1 MAHAHPQS
9 GSAIKRAPRF
19 PAKPRVITRRQWGAN
34 PKLTDHCDSPRYG
47 RSAKMV
53 FVHHTVNANNYSPR
67 ESPAIVRSIYA
78 YHTQGQNWC
87 DIGYNALIDRFGN
100 IYEGRRGGMSKPVRG
115 AHAGDYNTGT
125 VGVSMI
131 GNFQQR
137 KPSARMKNALV
148 RFIGWRL
155 GTSYKPVRGT
165 VRVEG
170 HRFKRISGHRDA
182 MSTACPGRFMYNRLP
197 NIRQAHR
204 PLPAPL
210 PLPPRA
216 QGAQARPGPHR
227 RGVPG

>member
-1 MAHAHPQS
+1 M
-9 GSAIKRAPRF
+9 
-19 PAKPRVITRRQWGAN
+19 
-34 PKLTDHCDSPRYG
+34 
-47 RSAKMV
+47 
-53 FVHHTVNANNYSPR
+53 
-67 ESPAIVRSIYA
+67 RSIYA

-137 KPSARMKNALV
+137 KPPARMKNALV

-197 NIRQAHR
+197 NIRVAHGATTCTVTT
-204 PLPAPL
+204 PASSARHASSAGTAPAWCSRARW
-210 PLPPRA
+210 PPTAATARSSTRA
-216 QGAQARPGPHR
+216 
-227 RGVPG
+227 